1 MVTMTTGSL
10 PSLGS
15 WEWYAHVA
23 YQRHQNA
30 DFEGAIEH
38 LTKALGIAP
47 KEWRYQLLRNRGQ
60 AYQHIHKW
68 DEALVDFWNM
78 KHRDGRE
85 LASHIYLLRGDYRT
99 GLALNEERVSNQ
111 PVTQSLNWDPSRT
124 ACDIS
129 GKHVELFEEG
139 GYGDTIQM
147 LRFIPYLQ
155 SIAASVTFKPRIP
168 LAALIGNLEGPVLPA
183 TQIAVF
189 DLMTIAGMR
198 EKGETV
204 LTGEPYL
211 EANREPVKWLTNTIG
226 INWRGD
232 NRHMTDPWRDVS
244 LEQLLTLVAKH
255 KGCRFVSLQ
264 HGPTYEEKKLLT
276 AHGVTDYGS
285 RITDFFRAARYLSGL
300 DTFITMDSA
309 PAHLAGALGVKTY
322 LMHAPR
328 YEYRWG
334 FKETTPWYNS
344 MIIFRGKKYG
354 EWADVVDA
362 ISLRLKG

>member
-1 MVTMTTGSL
+1 MVTMTMGSL

-15 WEWYAHVA
+15 WEWYAHTA
-23 YQRHQNA
+23 YYAHQKA
-30 DFEGAIEH
+30 DFEQAIAR
-38 LTKALGIAP
+38 LTKALTIAP

-99 GLALNEERVSNQ
+99 GLALNEERVIKEQ
-111 PVTQSLNWDPSRT
+111 PNWDPSRT

-147 LRFIPYLQ
+147 LRFIPYVK
-155 SIAASVTFKPRIP
+155 SIAASVTFKPRAP
-168 LAALIGNLEGPVLPA
+168 LAALLGPSTTTGLKSERLQVA
-183 TQIAVF
+183 MF

-198 EKGETV
+198 EKGEAV
-204 LTGEPYL
+204 LTGESYL
-211 EANREPVKWLTNTIG
+211 KTNREPVKWLTNTIG

-244 LEQLLTLVAKH
+244 FEHLLTLVAKH
-255 KGCRFVSLQ
+255 KRSQFVSLQ
-264 HGPTYEEKKLLT
+264 HGPTYEEKKTLA
-276 AHGVTDYGS
+276 AHGVVDYGS
-285 RITDFFRAARYLSGL
+285 KITDFSRAAQYLSGL
-300 DTFITMDSA
+300 DAFITMDSA

-344 MIIFRGKKYG
+344 MTIFRGKKYG
-354 EWADVVDA
+354 EWSDVIDA